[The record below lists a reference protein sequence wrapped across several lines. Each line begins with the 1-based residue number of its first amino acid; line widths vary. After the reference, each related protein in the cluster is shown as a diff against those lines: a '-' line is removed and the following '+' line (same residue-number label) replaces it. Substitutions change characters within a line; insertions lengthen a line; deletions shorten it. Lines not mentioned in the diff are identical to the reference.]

1 MIERAKEILKKY
13 YGYDSFKSGQDD
25 VIGSLLENRDTLAV
39 MPTGAGKSVCY
50 QIPAAVFDGITIVI
64 SPLISLMK
72 DQVDVLDNLGLPAT
86 FINSSLKASE
96 VRNRLAQAAKGNYKL
111 IYVAPERLET
121 EDFVEL
127 LKGIDVS
134 FLAVDEAHCVSQW
147 GHDFR
152 PSYRKIG
159 PFAENLSKDL
169 LIGAFTA
176 TATEGIKKDIVKF
189 LNLKRPNVFVTG
201 FDRANLS
208 FAVLRGENKS
218 RFVRDYLIE
227 NKNKS
232 GIIYAAT
239 RKEVDNLSESLGKE
253 GIKCGKY
260 HAGMK
265 EKERTSAQEAFLRD
279 DIGVMAA
286 TNAFGMG
293 IDKSNVRFVVHYN
306 MPKNMEAYY
315 QEAGRAGRDGEPADC
330 ILLFSAHDIMLQ
342 KYLIEQTVFS
352 PQRRV
357 NEYKKLQQMV
367 DYCHTSRCLRRYI
380 LEYFGEGKV
389 KDHCDNCSNCSD
401 EYDSLDITIEAQK
414 ILSCVYRTRERFG
427 STVVAEVLKGSQN
440 KKMRQLGF
448 DRLSTYGLMKDYTLL
463 EIKDII
469 NLLAAEGYLHLTEG
483 KYPVIKLG
491 SGAAAVLKQEER
503 VWQKKRK
510 KKEPVRND
518 SLFEKL
524 RVLRKEIADRE
535 NIPPYVVFADSTL
548 RELSSTRPTD
558 GGSMLQV
565 KGVGEN
571 KLARFGEEFLNVIR
585 QHETDE
591 IL

>member
-1 MIERAKEILKKY
+1 MLEQAKKILKKY
-13 YGYDSFKSGQDD
+13 YGYDSFKPGQEK
-25 VIGSLLENRDTLAV
+25 VIGSLLEGRDTLAV

-50 QIPAAVFDGITIVI
+50 QIPAAVFDGVTIVI

-86 FINSSLKASE
+86 FINSSLKGSE
-96 VRNRLAQAAKGNYKL
+96 VKNRLAQAAQGNYKL

-127 LKGIDVS
+127 LKGINVS

-159 PFAENLSKDL
+159 PFAEKLSKNI

-176 TATEGIKKDIVKF
+176 TATEGITKDIGKF
-189 LNLKRPNVFVTG
+189 LNLKRPNVYVTG

-218 RFVRDYLIE
+218 RFVQDFLGEDR
-227 NKNKS
+227 NKS
-232 GIIYAAT
+232 GIIYTAT
-239 RKEVDNLSESLGKE
+239 RKEVDNLFETLVRK
-253 GIKCGKY
+253 GIKCGRY
-260 HAGMK
+260 HAGMT
-265 EKERTSAQEAFLRD
+265 EKERTSAQEAFLKD
-279 DIGVMAA
+279 DIAIIVA

-293 IDKSNVRFVVHYN
+293 IDKSNVRFVIHNN

-315 QEAGRAGRDGEPADC
+315 QEAGRAGRDGEYAEC

-352 PQRRV
+352 PQRRT

-367 DYCHTSRCLRRYI
+367 DYCHTSRCLRKYI
-380 LEYFGEGKV
+380 LEYFGEEEI
-389 KDHCDNCSNCSD
+389 KDNCGNCSNCSED
-401 EYDSLDITIEAQK
+401 YDSADITVEAQK
-414 ILSCVYRTRERFG
+414 ILSCVFRIKERFG
-427 STVVAEVLKGSQN
+427 ATVVAEVLKGSQN
-440 KKMRQLGF
+440 KKVRQLGF
-448 DRLSTYGLMKDYTLL
+448 NSLSTYGLMKDYTLQ
-463 EIKDII
+463 EIKDMI
-469 NLLAAEGYLHLTEG
+469 NLLTAEGYLHLTEG
-483 KYPVIKLG
+483 GFPVLKLG
-491 SGAAAVLKQEER
+491 TGAAAVLKQKEK

-510 KKEPVRND
+510 RKEMVRD
-518 SLFEKL
+518 DTLFEKL
-524 RVLRKEIADRE
+524 RILRKEIADRE
-535 NIPPYVVFADSTL
+535 NIPPYIVFADSTL
-548 RELSSTRPTD
+548 RELSALRPLD
-558 GGSMLQV
+558 GESMLKV

-571 KLARFGEEFLNVIR
+571 KLARFGEEFLWVIR
-585 QHETDE
+585 QHNTEE
-591 IL
+591 E